1 MGDMARK
8 WESFGFY
15 VEQINGHNI
24 EQIDKAL
31 AKKNPQ
37 NMPRIIIS
45 ESIKGNG
52 ISFMEN
58 KPEWHHNRLTKQF
71 FELALQELEV
81 QK

>member
-1 MGDMARK
+1 
-8 WESFGFY
+8 
-15 VEQINGHNI
+15 
-24 EQIDKAL
+24 
-31 AKKNPQ
+31 
-37 NMPRIIIS
+37 MPRIIIS